1 MTTRAKKRA
10 TKRSETSKA
19 KSKRRSIPLTSST
32 AAMRKSQLL
41 EETAARAPLA
51 NAEALNPAAMFGI
64 MGRVTSAYAELPY
77 RLTQCRSWMDLW
89 KEQARFAQRILNV
102 TEAPAPRRAPSR
114 KQKPS

>member
-1 MTTRAKKRA
+1 MTNRATKRT

-41 EETAARAPLA
+41 EEPAARAPLA
-51 NAEALNPAAMFGI
+51 NAGALIPAAMFEF
-64 MGRVTSAYAELPY
+64 MGRVTSAYVEFPY
-77 RLTQCRSWMDLW
+77 RLAQCRSWMDLW

-102 TEAPAPRRAPSR
+102 TEAPAARRAPSR